1 MTARRWVYAAFIAVP
16 LLFALAG
23 PVLARGAPAGRLVPF
38 GPSPWS
44 PFGTDRLGRDVL
56 AAALTGG
63 QTFLTVGLLTVLGAY
78 FAGFLIGVSAA
89 AAPRRWLDDLLMRP
103 VDVLLCIPALL
114 LIMVAALRTQGS
126 AVAIACAIGFALVA
140 PIARFVRMAAAGI
153 VHGPVMDALRMQGES
168 RGYRYG
174 RYAVRA
180 MARPVAA
187 DVGVRFTAAVYF
199 LASANFLGLG
209 FDTTSTDWAV
219 SVAANKD
226 ALMIAPWSVVLPGAL
241 IVLLAMGTNLLVDD
255 LLSDPRTRAVAG
267 ARRRRPAAPA
277 GTAHRARPRRSCRV
291 GNHG

>member
-1 MTARRWVYAAFIAVP
+1 MTAWRCMYAAFIAVP
-16 LLFALAG
+16 LLFAVAG
-23 PVLARGAPAGRLVPF
+23 PVLARGAPEDRSAPF

-63 QTFLTVGLLTVLGAY
+63 QTFLVVGLLTVLGAHLT
-78 FAGFLIGVSAA
+78 GFLIGVSAA

-103 VDVLLCIPALL
+103 VDVLLCLPALL

-126 AVAIACAIGFALVA
+126 AAAIACAIGLALVA
-140 PIARFVRMAAAGI
+140 PIARFVRMAAAGV

-180 MARPVAA
+180 MARPLAA
-187 DVGVRFTAAVYF
+187 DMGVRFTAAVYF

-226 ALMIAPWSVVLPGAL
+226 ALMIAPWAVLLPAAL
-241 IVLLAMGTNLLVDD
+241 IVLLAVGTNLLADD
-255 LLSDPRTRAVAG
+255 LLSDPRTRAATG
-267 ARRRRPAAPA
+267 TRTHRPAAPP
-277 GTAHRARPRRSCRV
+277 GVAHSRRLRRM
-291 GNHG
+291 GRHG

>member
-1 MTARRWVYAAFIAVP
+1 MTARRCMYAAFIAVP
-16 LLFALAG
+16 LLFAVAG
-23 PVLARGAPAGRLVPF
+23 PVLARGAPEDRSAPF

-63 QTFLTVGLLTVLGAY
+63 QTFLVVGLLTVLGAY
-78 FAGFLIGVSAA
+78 LTGFLIGVSAA

-103 VDVLLCIPALL
+103 VDVLLCLPALL

-126 AVAIACAIGFALVA
+126 AAAIACAIGLALVA
-140 PIARFVRMAAAGI
+140 PIARFVRMAAAGV

-180 MARPVAA
+180 MARPLAA
-187 DVGVRFTAAVYF
+187 DMGVRFTAAVYF

-226 ALMIAPWSVVLPGAL
+226 ALMIAPWAVLLPAAL
-241 IVLLAMGTNLLVDD
+241 IVLLAVGTNLLADD
-255 LLSDPRTRAVAG
+255 LLSDPRTRAATG
-267 ARRRRPAAPA
+267 TRTHRPAAPP
-277 GTAHRARPRRSCRV
+277 GVAHSRRLRRM
-291 GNHG
+291 GRHG

>member
-1 MTARRWVYAAFIAVP
+1 MYGVFVAVP
-16 LLFALAG
+16 LVFASAG
-23 PVLARGAPAGRLVPF
+23 PLLAEGAPTGRTMPF

-63 QTFLTVGLLTVLGAY
+63 RNLVTVVLLTVLVAY
-78 FAGFLIGVSAA
+78 LAGFLIGVSAA
-89 AAPRRWLDDLLMRP
+89 AASRRWLDDLLMRP
-103 VDVLLCIPALL
+103 MDVLLCVPALL
-114 LIMVAALRTQGS
+114 LVMVAALRTQGS
-126 AVAIACAIGFALVA
+126 AVAIACAIGLALVA
-140 PIARFVRMAAAGI
+140 PIARFVRTAAAGV
-153 VHGPVMDALRMQGES
+153 VHGLVMDALRMQGES

-187 DVGVRFTAAVYF
+187 DIGVRFTSAVYF

-209 FDTTSTDWAV
+209 FDTTSADWAV

-241 IVLLAMGTNLLVDD
+241 IVLLAVGTNLLVDD
-255 LLSDPRTRAVAG
+255 LLSDPRTRAAAG
-267 ARRRRPAAPA
+267 ARQRGRY
-277 GTAHRARPRRSCRV
+277 G
-291 GNHG
+291 

>member
-1 MTARRWVYAAFIAVP
+1 MTARRWMYTAFIAVP
-16 LLFALAG
+16 LLFAVAG
-23 PVLARGAPAGRLVPF
+23 PLLARGAPDDRSAPF

-63 QTFLTVGLLTVLGAY
+63 QTFLAVGLLTVLGAY
-78 FAGFLIGVSAA
+78 LAGFLIGVSAA

-103 VDVLLCIPALL
+103 VDVLLCLPALL

-126 AVAIACAIGFALVA
+126 AVAIACAIGLALMA
-140 PIARFVRMAAAGI
+140 PIARFVRMAAAGV

-180 MARPVAA
+180 MARPIAA

-226 ALMIAPWSVVLPGAL
+226 ALMIAPWSVLLPGAL
-241 IVLLAMGTNLLVDD
+241 IVLLAVGTNLLVDD
-255 LLSDPRTRAVAG
+255 LLSDPRTRAAAG
-267 ARRRRPAAPA
+267 ARKRRPAAPEVA
-277 GTAHRARPRRSCRV
+277 NSRRSRRSSRV
-291 GNHG
+291 GRHG